1 MEKGQK
7 EMQSAFKIILKIVL
21 TALFAALTFI
31 GSMIYIPIPAVVGN
45 VSRIHLGN
53 IFCLLSG
60 LILGPIGGGLAA
72 GTGSALFDVMN
83 PKYIASAPF
92 TFVFKFALAAVCGV
106 ISAWAEK
113 RGKSVH
119 AWNVVASIAGS
130 VLYMVCYLSKAF
142 VESTLLGNELQVTM
156 LALGTKAV
164 TSGINAVIAVVV
176 SVPLYTAIRAALK
189 RSGMAGKLAW

>member
-1 MEKGQK
+1 
-7 EMQSAFKIILKIVL
+7 
-21 TALFAALTFI
+21 
-31 GSMIYIPIPAVVGN
+31 
-45 VSRIHLGN
+45 
-53 IFCLLSG
+53 
-60 LILGPIGGGLAA
+60 
-72 GTGSALFDVMN
+72 MN